1 MDKYEYLFGKHLGYK
16 PGAVEQVKFEY
27 SPLSKGFNQFLKK
40 DDKVNKDS
48 KYSNDLRYD
57 SVHNFNK
64 YSLSSFN
71 EISSIDSKFDT
82 LDKFY
87 KDFFKLKKVK
97 STNKKTNQKKIFVLK
112 NALLLYNG
120 LINIYEKNTLK
131 FLRVNIRLEAKT

>member
-1 MDKYEYLFGKHLGYK
+1 M
-16 PGAVEQVKFEY
+16 
-27 SPLSKGFNQFLKK
+27 
-40 DDKVNKDS
+40 
-48 KYSNDLRYD
+48 
-57 SVHNFNK
+57 HNFNK

>member
-1 MDKYEYLFGKHLGYK
+1 M
-16 PGAVEQVKFEY
+16 
-27 SPLSKGFNQFLKK
+27 
-40 DDKVNKDS
+40 
-48 KYSNDLRYD
+48 
-57 SVHNFNK
+57 HNFNK

-131 FLRVNIRLEAKT
+131 FLRVNIRLEAKTWL

>member
-57 SVHNFNK
+57 
-64 YSLSSFN
+64 LCT
-71 EISSIDSKFDT
+71 I
-82 LDKFY
+82 
-87 KDFFKLKKVK
+87 
-97 STNKKTNQKKIFVLK
+97 
-112 NALLLYNG
+112 
-120 LINIYEKNTLK
+120 LINIVCLVLMKYHQSTLN
-131 FLRVNIRLEAKT
+131 LIH